1 MTADRKPTYRVNSV
15 TLKDG
20 RYLRWSWRYNSWQ
33 VKDRHG
39 LWRAVRPEIA
49 RCYAAAGMMIGVQT

>member
-20 RYLRWSWRYNSWQ
+20 RYLRFSHRYNSWQ
-33 VKDRHG
+33 VKDRVG
-39 LWRAVRPEIA
+39 NWRNVRPELA
-49 RCYAAAGMMIGVQT
+49 RCYAAAGMMIGVQV